1 MPERRPNI
9 LFIITDQQ
17 YAGAMSC
24 AGNPDVY
31 TPNMDSLAETGV
43 RFTRAYCTHPLCGPQ
58 RASFMTG
65 LFPHQ
70 NGAISNNTPINPE
83 YKGRTLGN
91 FLADAGYDCAL
102 SGKWHVSGTTPAE
115 SGLEVICGSRD
126 DEVPLRSI
134 EFMQR
139 DRDNPFFLFA
149 SFLNPHDICQVA
161 RNQPLPQGPV
171 PEPATV
177 EECPNL
183 PANFAIPP
191 YSPDILQMLRQ
202 ANRRVYPTIEYT
214 EDDWRRLR
222 FYYYRLCEKVD
233 AEIGVLLNGLRDLSL
248 EEETYIVFTSDH
260 GDGHGAHNWNQKTS
274 LYEEVINVPFIISHK
289 GVTRAGGVDNTHLV
303 SLGLDLLPTLCDVGG
318 ASVPDGLEGL
328 SLQPLAEGNA
338 PDEWRTELVVETIID
353 TIDTAP
359 GPGGS
364 GASRAVLT
372 DRYKY
377 SAYPMGRYREQLV
390 DLQTDPGEMV
400 NLAVNARFEDELDDH
415 RRRLRAWCKKTEDEF
430 LKFCL

>member
-31 TPNMDSLAETGV
+31 TPNMDSLAATGV

-70 NGAISNNTPINPE
+70 NGAISNNTPIKPE

-91 FLADAGYDCAL
+91 LLANAGYDCAL
-102 SGKWHVSGTTPAE
+102 SGKWHVPGTTPEE

-233 AEIGVLLNGLRDLSL
+233 AEIGVLLNGLRDLGL

-289 GVTRAGGVDNTHLV
+289 GITRAGGVDNTHLV

-328 SLQPLAEGNA
+328 SLRPLAEGNA
-338 PDEWRTELVVETIID
+338 PDEWRRELVVETIMDIGS
-353 TIDTAP
+353 
-359 GPGGS
+359 GPGGG

-390 DLQTDPGEMV
+390 DLQADPGEMV
-400 NLAVNARFEDELDDH
+400 NLAVNARFKDELDDH
-415 RRRLRAWCKKTEDEF
+415 RRRLRAWCEKTEDEF
-430 LKFCL
+430 LRFCV

>member
-1 MPERRPNI
+1 MPKRRPNI

-31 TPNMDSLAETGV
+31 TPNMDSLAATGV

-70 NGAISNNTPINPE
+70 NGATSNNTPIKPE
-83 YKGRTLGN
+83 YRGRTLGN
-91 FLADAGYDCAL
+91 LLANAGYDCAL
-102 SGKWHVSGTTPAE
+102 SGKWHVPGTTPEE

-126 DEVPLRSI
+126 DEVPQRAI

-183 PANFAIPP
+183 PTNFAIPP

-202 ANRRVYPTIEYT
+202 ANRRVYSTIEYT

-222 FYYYRLCEKVD
+222 FLYYRLCEKVD
-233 AEIGVLLNGLRDLSL
+233 AEIGVLLNGLRDLGL
-248 EEETYIVFTSDH
+248 EEETYIAFTSDH

-274 LYEEVINVPFIISHK
+274 LYEEVINIPFIISYK
-289 GVTRAGGVDNTHLV
+289 GITRAGSVDNTHLV

-328 SLQPLAEGNA
+328 SLRPLAEGNA
-338 PDEWRTELVVETIID
+338 PEWRRELVVETIMDIGS
-353 TIDTAP
+353 
-359 GPGGS
+359 GPGGG

-390 DLQTDPGEMV
+390 GLQTDPGEMV

-415 RRRLRAWCKKTEDEF
+415 RRRLRAWCEKTEDEF

>member
-70 NGAISNNTPINPE
+70 NGAISNNTPIKPE

-102 SGKWHVSGTTPAE
+102 AGKWHVPGTTPEE

-191 YSPDILQMLRQ
+191 YAPDILQMLRQ

-233 AEIGVLLNGLRDLSL
+233 TEIGVLLNGLRDLGR
-248 EEETYIVFTSDH
+248 EEETYIIFTSDH
-260 GDGHGAHNWNQKTS
+260 GDGHGAHQWNQKTS
-274 LYEEVINVPFIISHK
+274 LYEEVINIPFIISHK
-289 GVTRAGGVDNTHLV
+289 GSTRAGGVDNTHLV

-328 SLQPLAEGNA
+328 SLRPLAESDA

-353 TIDTAP
+353 IAP

-400 NLAVNARFEDELDDH
+400 NLAVSARFKDELDDH
-415 RRRLRAWCKKTEDEF
+415 RRRLRAWCEKTEDEF
-430 LKFCL
+430 LRFCL

>member
-1 MPERRPNI
+1 MPKRRPNI

-91 FLADAGYDCAL
+91 LLANAGYDCAL
-102 SGKWHVSGTTPAE
+102 SGKWHVPGTTPEE

-149 SFLNPHDICQVA
+149 SFINPHDICQVA

-177 EECPNL
+177 EECPSL

-191 YSPDILQMLRQ
+191 YAPDILQMLRQ

-233 AEIGVLLNGLRDLSL
+233 AEIGVLLNGLRDLGL

-260 GDGHGAHNWNQKTS
+260 GDGHGAHQWNQKTS

-289 GVTRAGGVDNTHLV
+289 GITRAGGVDNTHLV

-328 SLQPLAEGNA
+328 SLRPLAESDV
-338 PDEWRTELVVETIID
+338 PDEWRRELVVETIMGI
-353 TIDTAP
+353 AP

-400 NLAVNARFEDELDDH
+400 NLAVNARFKDELDDH
-415 RRRLRAWCKKTEDEF
+415 RRRLRAWCERTEDEF

>member
-1 MPERRPNI
+1 MPKRRPNI

-31 TPNMDSLAETGV
+31 TPNMDSLAATGV
-43 RFTRAYCTHPLCGPQ
+43 RFTRAYCTFPLCGPQ

-65 LFPHQ
+65 LFSHQ
-70 NGAISNNTPINPE
+70 NGAISNNTPIKPE

-91 FLADAGYDCAL
+91 LLANAGYDCAL
-102 SGKWHVSGTTPAE
+102 SGKWHVPGTTPEE

-126 DEVPLRSI
+126 DEVPLRAI

-191 YSPDILQMLRQ
+191 YAPDILQMLRQ
-202 ANRRVYPTIEYT
+202 ANRRVYSTIEYT

-233 AEIGVLLNGLRDLSL
+233 AEIGVLLNGLRDLGR
-248 EEETYIVFTSDH
+248 EEETYIIFTSDH

-289 GVTRAGGVDNTHLV
+289 GITRAGSVDNTHLV
-303 SLGLDLLPTLCDVGG
+303 SLGLDLLSTLCDVGG

-328 SLQPLAEGNA
+328 SLRPLAEGNA
-338 PDEWRTELVVETIID
+338 PDEWRRELVVETIMDIG
-353 TIDTAP
+353 A
-359 GPGGS
+359 GPGGG

-390 DLQTDPGEMV
+390 DLQADPGEMV
-400 NLAVNARFEDELDDH
+400 NLAVNARFKDELDDH
-415 RRRLRAWCKKTEDEF
+415 RRRLRAWCEKTEDEF
-430 LKFCL
+430 LKFCM

>member
-1 MPERRPNI
+1 
-9 LFIITDQQ
+9 
-17 YAGAMSC
+17 
-24 AGNPDVY
+24 
-31 TPNMDSLAETGV
+31 
-43 RFTRAYCTHPLCGPQ
+43 
-58 RASFMTG
+58 MTG

-91 FLADAGYDCAL
+91 LLADAGYDCAL
-102 SGKWHVSGTTPAE
+102 SGKWHVPGTTPEE

-126 DEVPLRSI
+126 DEVPLRAI

-161 RNQPLPQGPV
+161 RSQPLPQGPV

-191 YSPDILQMLRQ
+191 YAPDILQMLRQ

-233 AEIGVLLNGLRDLSL
+233 AEIGVLLNGLRDLGR
-248 EEETYIVFTSDH
+248 EEETYIIFTSDH
-260 GDGHGAHNWNQKTS
+260 GDGHGAHQWNQKTS

-289 GVTRAGGVDNTHLV
+289 GITRAGGVDNTHLV

-328 SLQPLAEGNA
+328 SLRPLAEGNA
-338 PDEWRTELVVETIID
+338 PDNWRRELVVETIMDIG
-353 TIDTAP
+353 A
-359 GPGGS
+359 GPGGG

-400 NLAVNARFEDELDDH
+400 NLAVNARFKDELDDH
-415 RRRLRAWCKKTEDEF
+415 RRRLRAWCEKTEDEF
-430 LKFCL
+430 LRFCL

>member
-1 MPERRPNI
+1 MPDRRPNI

-31 TPNMDSLAETGV
+31 TPNMDRLAATGV
-43 RFTRAYCTHPLCGPQ
+43 RFTRAYGTHPLCGPQ

-70 NGAISNNTPINPE
+70 NGAISNNTPIKPE

-91 FLADAGYDCAL
+91 LLADAGYDCAL
-102 SGKWHVSGTTPAE
+102 SGKWHVPGTTPEE

-139 DRDNPFFLFA
+139 GRDNPFFLFA

-233 AEIGVLLNGLRDLSL
+233 AEIGVLLNGLRDLGL
-248 EEETYIVFTSDH
+248 EGETYIVFTSDH
-260 GDGHGAHNWNQKTS
+260 GDGHGAHQWNQKTS

-289 GVTRAGGVDNTHLV
+289 GVTRAGSVDNTHLV

-318 ASVPDGLEGL
+318 ASVPEALEGL
-328 SLQPLAEGNA
+328 SLRPLAEGDA
-338 PDEWRTELVVETIID
+338 PDDWRRALVVETIMDIG
-353 TIDTAP
+353 A

-364 GASRAVLT
+364 AVSRAVLT
-372 DRYKY
+372 GRYKY

-390 DLQTDPGEMV
+390 DLQADPGEMV
-400 NLAVNARFEDELDDH
+400 NLAVNARFKDELDDH
-415 RRRLRAWCKKTEDEF
+415 RRRLRAWCEETEDEF
-430 LKFCL
+430 LRFCL

>member
-1 MPERRPNI
+1 MPQKPNI

-24 AGNPDVY
+24 AGNPDVH
-31 TPNMDSLAETGV
+31 TPNMDSLAQTGT

-65 LFPHQ
+65 LYPHQ
-70 NGAISNNTPINPE
+70 NGSTNNGTPLNPE
-83 YKGRTLGN
+83 HKGQTLSN
-91 FLADAGYDCAL
+91 FLTDAGYDCAL
-102 SGKWHVSGTTPAE
+102 SGKWHVGGTTPE
-115 SGLEVICGSRD
+115 ECGLEVICGNRD
-126 DEVPLRSI
+126 NEVPLRAI
-134 EFMQR
+134 EFMKR

-171 PEPATV
+171 PQPTTI

-202 ANRRVYPTIEYT
+202 VNRRVYPTIEYT

-222 FYYYRLCEKVD
+222 FLYYRLCEKVD
-233 AEIGVLLNGLRDLSL
+233 AEIGVLLNGLRDLGL
-248 EEETYIVFTSDH
+248 EEDTYIVFTSDH

-274 LYEEVINVPFIISHK
+274 FYEEVINVPFIISHK
-289 GVTRAGGVDNTHLV
+289 GKTNAGGVNDTHLV
-303 SLGLDLLPTLCDVGG
+303 SLGLDLLPTLCEVGD
-318 ASVPDGLEGL
+318 ANTPESLEGL
-328 SLQPLAEGNA
+328 SLKSLAEGKN
-338 PDEWRTELVVETIID
+338 PDTWREQLVVETEINLGD
-353 TIDTAP
+353 
-359 GPGGS
+359 GPGGG
-364 GASRAVLT
+364 GASRAIFT

-377 SAYPMGRYREQLV
+377 SVFPMGRYREQLI
-390 DLQTDPGEMV
+390 DLQNDPGEMV
-400 NLAVNARFEDELDDH
+400 NLTVNSRFKNELDDH
-415 RRRLRAWCKKTEDEF
+415 RHRLRQWCEKTDDPF
-430 LKFCL
+430 LKMCL

>member
-31 TPNMDSLAETGV
+31 TPNMDSLAATGV

-70 NGAISNNTPINPE
+70 NGATSNNTPINSK

-91 FLADAGYDCAL
+91 LLADAGYDCAL
-102 SGKWHVSGTTPAE
+102 AGKWHVPGTTPEE

-126 DEVPLRSI
+126 DEVPLRAI

-149 SFLNPHDICQVA
+149 SFINPHDICQVA

-177 EECPNL
+177 AECPNL

-233 AEIGVLLNGLRDLSL
+233 AEIGVLLNGLRDLGR
-248 EEETYIVFTSDH
+248 EEETYIIFTSDH

-274 LYEEVINVPFIISHK
+274 LYEEVINIPFIISHK
-289 GVTRAGGVDNTHLV
+289 GATRAGSVDNTHLV

-318 ASVPDGLEGL
+318 ARVPEGLEGL
-328 SLQPLAEGNA
+328 SLRPLAEGNA
-338 PDEWRTELVVETIID
+338 PDEWRRELVVETIMDI
-353 TIDTAP
+353 AP

-364 GASRAVLT
+364 GASRVVLT

-377 SAYPMGRYREQLV
+377 SAYPLGRYREQLV

>member
-102 SGKWHVSGTTPAE
+102 SGKWHVPGTTPEE

-126 DEVPLRSI
+126 DEVPLRAI
-134 EFMQR
+134 EFMRR

-191 YSPDILQMLRQ
+191 YAPDILQMLRQ

-222 FYYYRLCEKVD
+222 FYYYRCARKSMLKSACCSMACATSALKKKPISSLPQIT
-233 AEIGVLLNGLRDLSL
+233 ATGTARTTGIKKPASTRKSSTFLLLSVTKGSRGLVAL
-248 EEETYIVFTSDH
+248 T
-260 GDGHGAHNWNQKTS
+260 
-274 LYEEVINVPFIISHK
+274 
-289 GVTRAGGVDNTHLV
+289 
-303 SLGLDLLPTLCDVGG
+303 TLIWSPS
-318 ASVPDGLEGL
+318 ASTCCPRC
-328 SLQPLAEGNA
+328 A
-338 PDEWRTELVVETIID
+338 T
-353 TIDTAP
+353 
-359 GPGGS
+359 
-364 GASRAVLT
+364 
-372 DRYKY
+372 
-377 SAYPMGRYREQLV
+377 
-390 DLQTDPGEMV
+390 
-400 NLAVNARFEDELDDH
+400 LAVRVSPMAS
-415 RRRLRAWCKKTEDEF
+415 KG
-430 LKFCL
+430 

>member
-31 TPNMDSLAETGV
+31 TPNMDSLAKTGV

-70 NGAISNNTPINPE
+70 NGAISNSTPINPE

-91 FLADAGYDCAL
+91 LLADAGYDCAL
-102 SGKWHVSGTTPAE
+102 SGKWHVPGTTPEE

-139 DRDNPFFLFA
+139 ARDNPFFLFA

-183 PANFAIPP
+183 PANFAISP

-202 ANRRVYPTIEYT
+202 ANRRVYSTIEYT

-233 AEIGVLLNGLRDLSL
+233 AEIGVLLNGLRDLGR
-248 EEETYIVFTSDH
+248 EEETYIIFTSDH
-260 GDGHGAHNWNQKTS
+260 GDGHGAHQWNQKTS

-289 GVTRAGGVDNTHLV
+289 GITRAGSVDNTHLV

-328 SLQPLAEGNA
+328 SLRSLAEGDA
-338 PDEWRTELVVETIID
+338 PDEWRRELVVETIMDI
-353 TIDTAP
+353 AP

-364 GASRAVLT
+364 GVSRAVLT

-400 NLAVNARFEDELDDH
+400 NLAVNARFKDELDDH
-415 RRRLRAWCKKTEDEF
+415 RCRLRAWCEKTEDEF

>member
-102 SGKWHVSGTTPAE
+102 SGKWHVPGTTPEE

-126 DEVPLRSI
+126 DEVPLRAI
-134 EFMQR
+134 EFMRR

-161 RNQPLPQGPV
+161 RNQPLAARPSAGTGHCRRMPKSAR
-171 PEPATV
+171 E
-177 EECPNL
+177 
-183 PANFAIPP
+183 
-191 YSPDILQMLRQ
+191 LR
-202 ANRRVYPTIEYT
+202 
-214 EDDWRRLR
+214 
-222 FYYYRLCEKVD
+222 
-233 AEIGVLLNGLRDLSL
+233 
-248 EEETYIVFTSDH
+248 H
-260 GDGHGAHNWNQKTS
+260 
-274 LYEEVINVPFIISHK
+274 
-289 GVTRAGGVDNTHLV
+289 
-303 SLGLDLLPTLCDVGG
+303 PTLCTRHPADVAAGQ
-318 ASVPDGLEGL
+318 PPRL
-328 SLQPLAEGNA
+328 S
-338 PDEWRTELVVETIID
+338 
-353 TIDTAP
+353 
-359 GPGGS
+359 
-364 GASRAVLT
+364 
-372 DRYKY
+372 
-377 SAYPMGRYREQLV
+377 
-390 DLQTDPGEMV
+390 
-400 NLAVNARFEDELDDH
+400 H
-415 RRRLRAWCKKTEDEF
+415 H
-430 LKFCL
+430 

>member
-1 MPERRPNI
+1 MLERRPNI

-91 FLADAGYDCAL
+91 LLADAGYDCAL
-102 SGKWHVSGTTPAE
+102 SGKWHVPGTTPAE
-115 SGLEVICGSRD
+115 SGLEVICGNRD

-202 ANRRVYPTIEYT
+202 ANRR
-214 EDDWRRLR
+214 
-222 FYYYRLCEKVD
+222 
-233 AEIGVLLNGLRDLSL
+233 
-248 EEETYIVFTSDH
+248 
-260 GDGHGAHNWNQKTS
+260 
-274 LYEEVINVPFIISHK
+274 
-289 GVTRAGGVDNTHLV
+289 
-303 SLGLDLLPTLCDVGG
+303 
-318 ASVPDGLEGL
+318 GL
-328 SLQPLAEGNA
+328 SHH
-338 PDEWRTELVVETIID
+338 RI
-353 TIDTAP
+353 
-359 GPGGS
+359 
-364 GASRAVLT
+364 
-372 DRYKY
+372 
-377 SAYPMGRYREQLV
+377 
-390 DLQTDPGEMV
+390 
-400 NLAVNARFEDELDDH
+400 H
-415 RRRLRAWCKKTEDEF
+415 RRRLATAAILLLSPVRKKSMLKSACCSMACATSALKKRPISSSPQITATGTARTTGIKKPASTRKSSTF
-430 LKFCL
+430 LLSSVTKGSRRPVALTIPIWSPLASICCPRCAMLAMRVFPMALKG